1 MFDLTK
7 VMEWGLIKVLICKSR
22 LRLYMNHVAKHI
34 HVPVL
39 SLSVFNKRMVPKK
52 LAQLI
57 IKQYNVLTA
66 VAFVCVCV
74 CVSPMYFFVLICS
87 NMYGPGGHCAM

>member
-1 MFDLTK
+1 
-7 VMEWGLIKVLICKSR
+7 
-22 LRLYMNHVAKHI
+22 MNHVANHI

-39 SLSVFNKRMVPKK
+39 SLNVFHKRMVQKK

-66 VAFVCVCV
+66 VACVCV
-74 CVSPMYFFVLICS
+74 CVSPVCFFVLICS
-87 NMYGPGGHCAM
+87 NMYGPGGHYAM